1 MRCKHLAIIFD
12 GCKDNVGLKVSVI
25 VKLIGPA
32 AIVVMMGQIIPLSGQ
47 EMWLVDEGKAKKALV
62 TESPR
67 GDSKRLAIRSNQ
79 PQFPNHPRSH
89 IHQRSILPN
98 PPNQLNPRRQPP
110 LPRRQGDRRLPRQI
124 ERHREPR

>member
-47 EMWLVDEGKAKKALV
+47 EMWQVYNGKAEKALV
-62 TESPR
+62 TPSTQ
-67 GDSKRLAIRSNQ
+67 A
-79 PQFPNHPRSH
+79 
-89 IHQRSILPN
+89 ILPDKLS
-98 PPNQLNPRRQPP
+98 PIKGKSAAPV
-110 LPRRQGDRRLPRQI
+110 I
-124 ERHREPR
+124 RELEAA